1 MKSCEEMMD
10 SLLARREAYRIQQ
23 KKRRTVLTRTA
34 ASLCLAALLGAAVWQ
49 GIGWRSDV
57 REPAPADGEV
67 VFHSVDSFPQNNS
80 YIAILWEDF
89 VPMTREQL
97 NAYYGVDVFPTVPR
111 DLQETE
117 ENETLGIFRRDGG
130 TGEVY
135 WDSTLL
141 AYDSTDGSR
150 TLQVEISKCD
160 LPASDYLFL
169 DPALEKLEKSVVG
182 GVEMTLAQTADG
194 TLDAQFLYRD
204 VDFRVT
210 AQGLSREEFV
220 AVLLSLVS

>member
-1 MKSCEEMMD
+1 MKSCEEMMH
-10 SLLARREAYRIQQ
+10 SLLARREAYRMQQ
-23 KKRRTVLTRTA
+23 KRRRAVLTRTA
-34 ASLCLAALLGAAVWQ
+34 ASLCLAALLGVAVWQ
-49 GIGWRSDV
+49 GIAWHADI
-57 REPAPADGEV
+57 REPAPADGDGAV
-67 VFHSVDSFPQNNS
+67 VFHSTDSFHQNKS

-97 NAYYGVDVFPTVPR
+97 RAYYGVNVFPTVPR

-160 LPASDYLFL
+160 LPASDDLFC
-169 DPALEKLEKSVVG
+169 DPALEKSVVG

-194 TLDAQFLYRD
+194 AMDAQFLYQD